1 MAMELSDRLTNDEI
15 EELEGLYVASFPPE
29 ERRAWSDIVEF
40 ARCGTISLYGIRH
53 CGHIAGMVTVWHLDG
68 VDYVEHFAVDPAER
82 GNGLGGRV
90 IEDIVVRAGDR
101 PVVLEVE
108 RPGSNDMA
116 ARRIGF
122 YSRHGFRAIE
132 DFDYVQPPY
141 GEGLP
146 WVPLMLMSS
155 GDVDPEAVARELYVT
170 VYGCDSAP
178 CVSD

>member
-1 MAMELSDRLTNDEI
+1 MELSDRLTNDEI

-29 ERRAWSDIVEF
+29 ERREWTDVT
-40 ARCGTISLYGIRH
+40 ARAARGDLSLYGIRL
-53 CGHIAGMVTVWHLDG
+53 GGRIAGMVTVWHLGG
-68 VDYVEHFAVDPAER
+68 VEYVEHFAVDPTVR
-82 GNGLGGRV
+82 GNGLGGRA
-90 IEDIVVRAGDR
+90 IDEVVARAGDR

-116 ARRIGF
+116 SRRIGF
-122 YSRHGFRAIE
+122 YSRHGFKSIE

-141 GEGLP
+141 GDGLP

-155 GDVDPEAVARELYVT
+155 AEIDPVAVARELYVT
-170 VYGCDSAP
+170 VYGCGSAP